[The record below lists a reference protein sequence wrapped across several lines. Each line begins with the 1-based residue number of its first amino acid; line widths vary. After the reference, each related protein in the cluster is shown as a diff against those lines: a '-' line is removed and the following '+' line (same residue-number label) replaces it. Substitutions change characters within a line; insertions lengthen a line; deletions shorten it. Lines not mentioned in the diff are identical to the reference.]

1 MNVWKSTPAGR
12 PRQASRESPVPST
25 NRNST
30 GCTSDVMARSR
41 SVRNLISSR
50 RQTMLTARR
59 SARMLRSGTATLM
72 SSVRSRSLGLGAP
85 AAVFRCHV
93 ATRYLLPNRVAIL
106 RLRSPIEASASR
118 IVLPV

>member
-1 MNVWKSTPAGR
+1 
-12 PRQASRESPVPST
+12 
-25 NRNST
+25 
-30 GCTSDVMARSR
+30 MARSR

-59 SARMLRSGTATLM
+59 SARVLRSGTATLM
-72 SSVRSRSLGLGAP
+72 SSVRSRSVCVVNRDVLRG
-85 AAVFRCHV
+85 H
-93 ATRYLLPNRVAIL
+93 RYLLPNRVAIL

>member
-1 MNVWKSTPAGR
+1 
-12 PRQASRESPVPST
+12 
-25 NRNST
+25 
-30 GCTSDVMARSR
+30 MARSR

-72 SSVRSRSLGLGAP
+72 ISVRFCSPVWCASRL
-85 AAVFRCHV
+85 AVSSSCHH
-93 ATRYLLPNRVAIL
+93 YLLPNRVAIL
-106 RLRSPIEASASR
+106 RLRSPIVASASR

>member
-1 MNVWKSTPAGR
+1 
-12 PRQASRESPVPST
+12 
-25 NRNST
+25 
-30 GCTSDVMARSR
+30 MARSR

-72 SSVRSRSLGLGAP
+72 SSVRSRS
-85 AAVFRCHV
+85 AVSVNRDVLRGHC
-93 ATRYLLPNRVAIL
+93 RYLLPNRVAIL

>member
-1 MNVWKSTPAGR
+1 MNRKSTGW
-12 PRQASRESPVPST
+12 
-25 NRNST
+25 
-30 GCTSDVMARSR
+30 TSEVTARSR
-41 SVRNLISSR
+41 SLRNLISSR

-72 SSVRSRSLGLGAP
+72 SSVRSRSRASETSSGG
-85 AAVFRCHV
+85 HV
-93 ATRYLLPNRVAIL
+93 LRRHRYLLPNRVAIR